1 MKILI
6 FGATGMVGQG
16 ALRECLL
23 DPQVTEVVSI
33 ARRPI
38 GQAHSKLREIA
49 HADMTDFSAIQPAL
63 TGFDACFFCLGI
75 SSVGLSEAEYSRI
88 TFDMPVAAAQALAEA
103 SPQAVFILVSGT
115 GADSSEQGKVMWA
128 RVKGRAEN
136 AVLKLP
142 LRGTY
147 VFRPAGIRPM
157 HGITSRTS
165 WYRMLY
171 ALTAPL
177 WAVLHP
183 LLPRYVTSTEQIG
196 RAMIRIAR
204 DGAPERILDSAAIN
218 RIGAS
223 A

>member
-1 MKILI
+1 MKVLI

-16 ALRECLL
+16 VLRECLL
-23 DPQVTEVVSI
+23 DPKVTDVVSI
-33 ARRPI
+33 ARRPL
-38 GQAHSKLREIA
+38 GRAHPRLREIE
-49 HADMTDFSAIQPAL
+49 HADMTDFSAILSEL

-75 SSVGLSEAEYSRI
+75 SSVGMSEADYSHI
-88 TFDMPVAAAQALAEA
+88 TYDMPVAAAQALLET
-103 SPQAVFILVSGT
+103 SPQAVFILVSGA
-115 GADSSEQGKVMWA
+115 GADSSEQRKVMWA

-147 VFRPAGIRPM
+147 IFRPGGIRPM
-157 HGITSRTS
+157 HGITSRTV

-171 ALTAPL
+171 TLTAPL

-183 LLPRYVTSTEQIG
+183 LLPRYVTSTEQVG
-196 RAMIRIAR
+196 RAMLRVAR

-218 RIGAS
+218 RLGAS

>member
-1 MKILI
+1 MKVLI

-16 ALRECLL
+16 VLRECLI
-23 DPQVTEVVSI
+23 DPDVTEVVSI

-38 GQAHSKLREIA
+38 GQTHPKLREIA
-49 HADMTDFSAIQPAL
+49 HADMTDFSAIQSDL

-75 SSVGLSEAEYSRI
+75 SSVGLSEADYSRI
-88 TFDMPVAAAQALAEA
+88 TYDMPVAAARALVKA
-103 SPQAVFILVSGT
+103 SPQAVFILVSGA

-142 LRGTY
+142 FRGTY
-147 VFRPAGIRPM
+147 VFRPGAIRPM
-157 HGITSRTS
+157 HGITSRTV

-171 ALTAPL
+171 TLTAPL

-183 LLPRYVTSTEQIG
+183 LLPRYVTSTEQVG
-196 RAMIRIAR
+196 RAMIRVAR
-204 DGAPERILDSAAIN
+204 DGAPERILDSAALN

>member
-1 MKILI
+1 MKVLI

-16 ALRECLL
+16 VLRECLL

-38 GQAHSKLREIA
+38 GPVHPKLREIV
-49 HADMTDFSAIQPAL
+49 HADMTDFSAMQPEL

-75 SSVGLSEAEYSRI
+75 SSVGMSEVDYGHI
-88 TFDMPVAAAQALAEA
+88 TYDMPVAAAQALVKA
-103 SPQAVFILVSGT
+103 SPQAVFILVSGA

-157 HGITSRTS
+157 HGITSRTV

-171 ALTAPL
+171 TLTAPL

-183 LLPRYVTSTEQIG
+183 LLPRYVTSTEQVG
-196 RAMIRIAR
+196 RAMLRVAR

-218 RIGAS
+218 RLGAS